1 MPDFTTTRLR
11 KTSSTNKYALRH
23 LLSLP
28 DRHIVR
34 ADIQTRGQGRLDR
47 SWFSE
52 IPGNIYAS
60 FILKPQHCPD
70 GSLPLAALSQYL
82 SVCICEVMDNYG
94 ISADLK
100 WPNDILVN
108 TKKIGGILGQ
118 SGFRGEYLEG
128 IVLGTGIN
136 LNMDKS
142 ALSTISQ
149 PATSLNL
156 LTETPVDSDLFLN
169 RLAIKFF
176 AGYDNFLE
184 KGFPMIKK
192 KYIRRSP
199 YLGTRI
205 RVILADREIIGKA
218 VGFDDNGFLVMLDD
232 SGRNHTV
239 TAGDVLFSRAQS

>member
-1 MPDFTTTRLR
+1 MPDFTTTRLQ
-11 KTSSTNKYALRH
+11 KTGSTNKYGLRN
-23 LLSLP
+23 LSSLP

-52 IPGNIYAS
+52 NPGNIYAS
-60 FILKPQHCPD
+60 FILKPQNSPD
-70 GSLPLAALSQYL
+70 GSLPLAAISQYL

-94 ISADLK
+94 ITADLK

-118 SGFRGEYLEG
+118 AGFRGERLEG

-136 LNMDKS
+136 LNMDDSELS
-142 ALSTISQ
+142 AIDQ

-156 LTETPVDSDLFLN
+156 LTGTPIDPDLFLK

-176 AGYDNFLE
+176 AGYDEFLE
-184 KGFPMIKK
+184 KGFPLIQKRYIK
-192 KYIRRSP
+192 RSP

-205 RVILADREIIGKA
+205 RVILPDREVIGKA
-218 VGFDDNGFLVMLDD
+218 EGFDDSGFLEVLDD
-232 SGRNHTV
+232 SGRKHTV
-239 TAGDVLFSRAQS
+239 KAGDVLLSRTQS